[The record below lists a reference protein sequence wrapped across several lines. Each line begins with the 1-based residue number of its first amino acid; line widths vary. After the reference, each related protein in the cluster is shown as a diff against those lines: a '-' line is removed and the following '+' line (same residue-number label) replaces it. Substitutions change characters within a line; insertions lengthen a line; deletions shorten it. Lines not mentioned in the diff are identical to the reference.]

1 MTSRPPKGKRCGCR
15 DADGRLLGSRCPDLA
30 RRHHGSYEA
39 ALRIDTS
46 RGRRKLHR
54 SGFTTAAARDEFAA
68 RVRELVRLAEGDEDT
83 RARIGDLIFERTRY
97 GGELPAAV
105 DVRRRLALGAD
116 PAGTGE
122 RFGQAWDVWLA
133 GKRRLRP
140 SSRRRLGQIG
150 EHWLRPVLEDVL
162 LERINAQHCAQVFER
177 VEAFN
182 AEIAAAR
189 AEDRAAVLPG
199 DVRSRHEVVG
209 VATQHRIYAALRE
222 FLNHLW
228 KQRHVIAFNPVYA
241 VELEP
246 EVTPEA
252 QRWTPAEAARFLAA
266 SADDP
271 LGLLYRLV
279 VLRGARRGEAVGL
292 RWSAADLDAGYVAVH
307 RPVLQVG
314 GKVVEGKPKSTSG
327 PVDGERRIYLDAG
340 SVAFLRA
347 HRQAQLAARLRAS
360 TAWQDNDLIFCQ
372 EDGSPWQP
380 DYVSKHFKKIAR
392 ATGLPV
398 IKLHEGRHTAAS
410 LARDAGVDARI
421 RQEQLGHA
429 TRRMTD
435 HYTHILAEAHLDA
448 AEAVARL
455 AGEAGS

>member
-1 MTSRPPKGKRCGCR
+1 VTARVPKGKRCGCR
-15 DADGRLLGSRCPDLA
+15 DEYGKLLGSRCPDLA
-30 RRHHGSYEA
+30 KRHHGSYEA
-39 ALRIDTS
+39 ALRLDTS
-46 RGRRKLHR
+46 TGRRKLHR
-54 SGFTTAAARDEFAA
+54 SGFATAADRDAFAG
-68 RVRELVRLAEGDEDT
+68 RVRELVRLAESDETT

-97 GGELPAAV
+97 GGELPAAA

-116 PAGTGE
+116 PAGSGE
-122 RFGQAWDVWLA
+122 RFGQAWDAWLA

-140 SSRRRLGQIG
+140 SSRRRLEQIG
-150 EHWLRPVLEDVL
+150 EHWLRPVLADVL
-162 LERINAQHCAQVFER
+162 LERLNAQHCAQVFER
-177 VEAFN
+177 AEAFN
-182 AEIAAAR
+182 AEITAAE
-189 AEDRAAVLPG
+189 AEDRVPVLEG
-199 DVRSRHEVVG
+199 DTRSRPLAVG
-209 VATQHRIYAALRE
+209 VATQHRIFAALRE
-222 FLNHLW
+222 FLNYLW
-228 KQRHVIAFNPVYA
+228 KQRHVIQFNPVYA

-252 QRWTPAEAARFLAA
+252 RRWTAAQAARFLAV

-292 RWSAADLDAGYVAVH
+292 RWSASDLDAGYVAVH

-314 GKVVEGKPKSTSG
+314 GKVIEGKPKSTAG
-327 PVDGERRIYLDAG
+327 PVEGERRIYLDAA
-340 SVAFLRA
+340 SVTLLRA
-347 HRQAQLAARLRAS
+347 HRKAQLADRLRAS

-380 DYVSKHFKKIAR
+380 DYVSKHFKKIA
-392 ATGLPV
+392 AAAGLPV
-398 IKLHEGRHTAAS
+398 IKLHEGRHSAAS

-429 TRRMTD
+429 TQAMTD

-455 AGEAGS
+455 VGEAGA